1 MPRVARVKNP
11 AGVYHVMVR
20 SISDVP
26 LFRDNK
32 DKDKFMNLIKKY
44 QHMYLFKVY
53 SYCLMTTHGHIA
65 IDCCGADI
73 SKFMKSINQCY
84 AAYFNKRYK
93 RHGHVFQDRFK
104 SKLVE
109 DDAGIIQLSVYI
121 HNNPLDMKAYKDKIE
136 KYKYSSLGVYLNLHK
151 DELGILDTTF
161 VLQLFSN
168 IISKAKTS
176 YLEYIN
182 RTTSLGYKIDIEFK
196 NEGTESRNERKILIR
211 NIPPKA
217 IVDFIGKYKKEPF
230 NIHVKYIQ
238 KNVQYPQMAKEAGLS
253 GKCFLKFVVNGS
265 GNITDVTIL
274 KGVPGCGECD
284 REAIRVVKS
293 MPNWKAGKQNGR
305 AVSVFFNLPIN

>member
-1 MPRVARVKNP
+1 MINMPRIARVKNP
-11 AGVYHVMVR
+11 VGVYHVMVR

-238 KNVQYPQMAKEAGLS
+238 KNVE
-253 GKCFLKFVVNGS
+253 
-265 GNITDVTIL
+265 
-274 KGVPGCGECD
+274 
-284 REAIRVVKS
+284 
-293 MPNWKAGKQNGR
+293 GR
-305 AVSVFFNLPIN
+305 ALSVLALRCLCDFTMKDICNFIGDITASSVSNLCAKGYVLITENQKYKNLFDDLIEEYYAA